1 MPALRPQ
8 TLATFMSRQSSLR
21 KLLTAEA
28 IAKLVDEKTLAR
40 GADYFERGAVTLV
53 DVLPSEVVA
62 EVLGTDSY
70 DVRLYAAD
78 KGQFRYECNCPIGHD
93 GVFCKHCVATALAW
107 FGQGEV
113 VATDGAVRGQEQ
125 PTVKKSRAKARPHTQ
140 AEVIQSFLQTKDA
153 HELRDLLMQASQAN
167 KPLRDKLLM
176 MARTSGCA
184 DLASLKEAV
193 RHATRTSGFLGWNET
208 AHYAR
213 QLEDL
218 AKLLAARI
226 GDGEKGLVE
235 VIELAIHKAEQALL
249 HIDDS
254 SGYVMP
260 AIMELQKVHLA
271 ACVALRPDPVKLA
284 QRLFSAQME
293 GEWDTFYAVL
303 PQYRTALGSEGMK
316 RYEELLRAR
325 WDALPTLTK
334 DDGGR
339 WDSGRFRVES
349 AMEAL
354 ARTTGDVN
362 IVASVLQ
369 KNLSNPLRYLALV
382 KLYQDHRM
390 AEDALRWAQEGLETF
405 KYEHTTKELAE
416 VAIDLCL
423 ERGDKDAAQRVAW
436 SRFAAGPRAESFYE
450 LMSLAKRIGR
460 ERELEKQGLW
470 HFEELM
476 KATEAAPE
484 SPNVWR
490 AHPRSELLAIAL
502 AEGQSDRAWELYIG
516 GKTAVQLWQP
526 LAELRATTHPQ
537 DALALYRKLLPMR
550 VQEGAPKARYE
561 AAFEIVKAMREVY
574 AALDQTHKF
583 RDELAGWK
591 VAWGNKRNFMKLLDT
606 LT

>member
-1 MPALRPQ
+1 MKAVP
-8 TLATFMSRQSSLR
+8 SLR

-40 GADYFERGAVTLV
+40 GTAYFEHGAVTLV
-53 DVLPSEVVA
+53 DVLPGEVVA

-70 DVRLYAAD
+70 DVRIFVGE
-78 KGQFRYECNCPIGHD
+78 KGKLGYECNCPIGHD

-113 VATDGAVRGQEQ
+113 VAADSAVRGQEHS
-125 PTVKKSRAKARPHTQ
+125 TAKKPRAKARPHTQ

-153 HELRDLLMQASQAN
+153 HELRDLLMEASQQS
-167 KPLRDKLLM
+167 KPLRDKLLL
-176 MARTSGCA
+176 MARTSGGA
-184 DLASLKEAV
+184 DLASLRDAV
-193 RHATRTSGFLGWNET
+193 RHATRVSGFLGWNET
-208 AHYAR
+208 ARYAQ

-218 AKLLAARI
+218 AKMLAARI
-226 GDGEKGLVE
+226 ADGDKGLVE

-260 AIMELQKVHLA
+260 AILGLQKVHLA
-271 ACVALRPDPVKLA
+271 SCVALRPDPVKLA
-284 QRLFSAQME
+284 QRLFARQME
-293 GEWDTFYAVL
+293 GEWDTFHAVL
-303 PQYRTALGSEGMK
+303 PQYRTALGNEGMK

-339 WDSGRFRVES
+339 WDSGRFRVEA

-354 ARTTGDVN
+354 ARTTGDVD

-369 KNLSNPLRYLALV
+369 KNLSNALRYLSVV

-390 AEDALRWAQEGLETF
+390 PDEALRWAQEGLETF
-405 KYEHTTKELAE
+405 KYEHTTKELAD
-416 VAIDLCL
+416 VAIDLYL
-423 ERGDKDAAQRVAW
+423 ERDDKDAAQRVAW

-450 LMSLAKRIGR
+450 LMSVAKRIGR
-460 ERELEKQGLW
+460 ERELEKQALW
-470 HFEELM
+470 KFEELM
-476 KATEAAPE
+476 RAAEAAPE
-484 SPNVWR
+484 RQNVWR

-502 AEGQSDRAWELYIG
+502 TEGQSDRAWELYIG

-550 VQEGAPKARYE
+550 VQEGVPKARYE

-574 AALDQTHKF
+574 AALDQAHKF
-583 RDELAGWK
+583 REELAGWK

>member
-1 MPALRPQ
+1 
-8 TLATFMSRQSSLR
+8 MSRSTSLR
-21 KLLTAEA
+21 KFLTAEV

-70 DVRLYAAD
+70 DVRIFVGD
-78 KGQFRYECNCPIGHD
+78 KSRLDYECNCPVGHE

-113 VATDGAVRGQEQ
+113 VADDGTGRDQEQ
-125 PTVKKSRAKARPHTQ
+125 LKAKKSGGKGRPHTQ
-140 AEVIQSFLQTKDA
+140 AEILQSFLQTKDA
-153 HELRDLLMQASQAN
+153 HELRDMLMEASQQS
-167 KPLRDKLLM
+167 KPLRDKLLL
-176 MARTSGCA
+176 MARTSGGA
-184 DLASLKEAV
+184 DMASLRDAV

-208 AHYAR
+208 ARYAK

-254 SGYVMP
+254 NGYVMP
-260 AIMELQKVHLA
+260 AIMELQEVHLA

-284 QRLFSAQME
+284 QRLFAAQME
-293 GEWDTFYAVL
+293 GEWDTFHAVL
-303 PQYRTALGSEGMK
+303 PQYRTALGKEGMK
-316 RYEELLRAR
+316 RYEELIRAR

-339 WDSGRFRVES
+339 WDSGRFRVEA

-354 ARTTGDVN
+354 ARTTGDVD

-369 KNLSNPLRYLALV
+369 KNLANPLRYLELAR
-382 KLYQDHRM
+382 LYQEHRM
-390 AEDALRWAQEGLETF
+390 PDEALRWAQDGLETF
-405 KYEHTTKELAE
+405 KYEHRTKELAE
-416 VAIDLCL
+416 VAIDLHL
-423 ERGDKDAAQRVAW
+423 ERADKDAAQRVAW
-436 SRFAAGPRAESFYE
+436 SRFTAGPRAESFYE
-450 LMSLAKRIGR
+450 LMAVAKRIDR
-460 ERELEKQGLW
+460 ERELEKQALW
-470 HFEELM
+470 HLEELM
-476 KATEAAPE
+476 RAAEAKPE

-502 AEGQSDRAWELYIG
+502 TESLSERAWELYVG
-516 GKTAVQLWQP
+516 GKTPVQLWQP

-537 DALALYRKLLPMR
+537 DALALYRRLLPMR
-550 VQEGAPKARYE
+550 VQEGAPKARYG
-561 AAFEIVKAMREVY
+561 AAFEIVQAMRELY
-574 AALDQTHKF
+574 AALDQWHKF
-583 RDELAGWK
+583 QEELAGWK
-591 VAWGNKRNFMKLLDT
+591 REWGNKRNLMKLLDT
-606 LT
+606 LN

>member
-1 MPALRPQ
+1 MKVVP
-8 TLATFMSRQSSLR
+8 SLR
-21 KLLTAEA
+21 KFLTAEA
-28 IAKLVDEKTLAR
+28 IAGLVDEKTLAR
-40 GADYFERGAVTLV
+40 GADYFERGLVTLV

-70 DVRLYAAD
+70 DVRIYVAD
-78 KGQFRYECNCPIGHD
+78 KGKLGYECNCPVGHD

-107 FGQGEV
+107 FGQGEMV
-113 VATDGAVRGQEQ
+113 AADGRATDKGEA
-125 PTVKKSRAKARPHTQ
+125 RAKKPRAKGRPHTQ
-140 AEVIQSFLQTKDA
+140 AEIIHAFLQGKDA
-153 HELRDLLMQASQAN
+153 HELRDMLMEASQQN

-176 MARTSGCA
+176 MARTSGGA
-184 DLASLKEAV
+184 DLASLRDAV

-208 AHYAR
+208 PRYAQ

-218 AKLLAARI
+218 ARMLAARI
-226 GDGEKGLVE
+226 ADGDKGLVE
-235 VIELAIHKAEQALL
+235 VIELAINKAESALL

-254 SGYVMP
+254 NGYVMP
-260 AIMELQKVHLA
+260 AIQGLQKVHIA
-271 ACVALRPDPVKLA
+271 ACVALRPDSVKLA
-284 QRLFSAQME
+284 QRLFAYQME
-293 GEWDTFYAVL
+293 GEWDTFHAVL
-303 PQYRTALGSEGMK
+303 PQYRTALGNEGMK
-316 RYEELLRAR
+316 RYEELVRQR

-334 DDGGR
+334 HDGGH

-354 ARTTGDVN
+354 ARTTGDVD

-369 KNLSNPLRYLALV
+369 KNLSNPLRYLELV
-382 KLYQDHRM
+382 RLYQEHRM
-390 AEDALRWAQEGLETF
+390 PEDALRWAKEGLEEF
-405 KYEHTTKELAE
+405 AYEHRTKELAE
-416 VAIDLCL
+416 VAIELYL
-423 ERGDKDAAQRVAW
+423 ERDDKDAAQRVAW

-450 LMSLAKRIGR
+450 LMSVAKRIGR
-460 ERELEKQGLW
+460 ERELEKQALW

-484 SPNVWR
+484 SPSVWR

-502 AEGQSDRAWELYIG
+502 TEGLSERAWELYVG

-537 DALALYRKLLPMR
+537 DALALYRRLLPMR

-561 AAFEIVKAMREVY
+561 AAFEIVQAMREVY

-583 RDELAGWK
+583 QEELASWK
-591 VAWGNKRNFMKLLDT
+591 RDWGNKRNLMKLLDT
-606 LT
+606 LG

>member
-1 MPALRPQ
+1 MN
-8 TLATFMSRQSSLR
+8 RQSLLR
-21 KLLTAEA
+21 KVLTAEA
-28 IAKLVDEKTLAR
+28 IAKRIDEKTMAR
-40 GADYFERGAVTLV
+40 GSEYFKRGAVTLV

-70 DVRLYAAD
+70 DVRIYVVDTGKL
-78 KGQFRYECNCPIGHD
+78 GYECNCPVGHE

-107 FGQGEV
+107 LGQGGVE
-113 VATDGAVRGQEQ
+113 AADGDLVGQEE
-125 PTVKKSRAKARPHTQ
+125 PKAKKARAKGRPHTQ
-140 AEVIQSFLQTKDA
+140 AEIIQSFLQTKDA
-153 HELRDLLMQASQAN
+153 HELRDMLMEASQQN
-167 KPLRDKLLM
+167 KPLRDKLLL
-176 MARTSGCA
+176 MARTTGGA
-184 DLASLKEAV
+184 DLASLRDAV

-208 AHYAR
+208 PRYAQ

-218 AKLLAARI
+218 AKMLAARI

-254 SGYVMP
+254 NGYVMP
-260 AIMELQKVHLA
+260 AIQGLQKVHLA
-271 ACVALRPDPVKLA
+271 ACVALRPDSVKLA
-284 QRLFSAQME
+284 QRLFAYQME
-293 GEWDTFYAVL
+293 GEWDTFHAVL
-303 PQYRTALGSEGMK
+303 PQYRTALGKEGMK
-316 RYEELLRAR
+316 RYEELVRER
-325 WDALPTLTK
+325 WDGLPTLTK

-339 WDSGRFRVES
+339 WDSGRFRVEV

-354 ARTTGDVN
+354 ARTTGDVD

-369 KNLSNPLRYLALV
+369 KNLSNPLRYLELAR
-382 KLYQDHRM
+382 LYQEHRM
-390 AEDALRWAQEGLETF
+390 PDEALRWAQEGLEVF
-405 KYEHTTKELAE
+405 AYEHRTKELAE
-416 VAIDLCL
+416 VAIDLYL
-423 ERGDKDAAQRVAW
+423 ERDDKDAAQRVAW

-450 LMSLAKRIGR
+450 LMSVAKGIGR
-460 ERELEKQGLW
+460 ERELEKQALW

-476 KATEAAPE
+476 NATEAAPE
-484 SPNVWR
+484 SPSVWR
-490 AHPRSELLAIAL
+490 AHPRSELLAISL
-502 AEGQSDRAWELYIG
+502 AEGHSDRAWELYMG

-561 AAFEIVKAMREVY
+561 AAFEVVKAIREVY

-583 RDELAGWK
+583 QEELVSWKRD
-591 VAWGNKRNFMKLLDT
+591 WGSKRNFMKLLDS

>member
-1 MPALRPQ
+1 MKSPPA
-8 TLATFMSRQSSLR
+8 LR

-40 GADYFERGAVTLV
+40 GADYFERGLVTLV

-62 EVLGTDSY
+62 EVLGTDAY
-70 DVRLYAAD
+70 DVRIFVGD
-78 KGQFRYECNCPIGHD
+78 KGRLGYECSCPMGHD
-93 GVFCKHCVATALAW
+93 GVFCKHLVATALAW
-107 FGQGEV
+107 FGQGEI
-113 VATDGAVRGQEQ
+113 VAADGRANDKGEARG
-125 PTVKKSRAKARPHTQ
+125 KKPRAKGRSHTQ
-140 AEVIQSFLQTKDA
+140 AEIIHAFLQSKDA
-153 HELRDLLMQASQAN
+153 HELRDMLMEASQQN

-176 MARTSGCA
+176 MARTSGGA
-184 DLASLKEAV
+184 DLASLRDAV

-208 AHYAR
+208 SRYAQ

-218 AKLLAARI
+218 AKMLAARI

-235 VIELAIHKAEQALL
+235 VIELAINKAEQALL

-284 QRLFSAQME
+284 QRLFAYQME
-293 GEWDTFYAVL
+293 GEWDTFHAVL
-303 PQYRTALGSEGMK
+303 PQYRTALGNEGMK
-316 RYEELLRAR
+316 RYEELVRQR
-325 WDALPTLTK
+325 WDGLPTLTK

-339 WDSGRFRVES
+339 WDSGRFRVEA

-354 ARTTGDVN
+354 ARTTGDVD
-362 IVASVLQ
+362 IVASVLR
-369 KNLSNPLRYLALV
+369 KNLSNPLRYLELAR
-382 KLYQDHRM
+382 LYQEHRM
-390 AEDALRWAQEGLETF
+390 PDEALRWAQEGLDVF
-405 KYEHTTKELAE
+405 AYEHRTKELAE
-416 VAIDLCL
+416 VAIDLHL

-450 LMSLAKRIGR
+450 LMSVAKRIGR
-460 ERELEKQGLW
+460 ERELEKQALW

-476 KATEAAPE
+476 NATEAAPE
-484 SPNVWR
+484 SPSVWR
-490 AHPRSELLAIAL
+490 AHPRSELLAISL
-502 AEGQSDRAWELYIG
+502 AEGHSDRAWELYSG
-516 GKTAVQLWQP
+516 GPTAVQLWQP

-550 VQEGAPKARYE
+550 VQEGAPKARYD
-561 AAFEIVKAMREVY
+561 AAFEIAQAMREVY

-583 RDELAGWK
+583 QEELAIWK
-591 VAWGNKRNFMKLLDT
+591 HDWGNKRNFMKLLDR
-606 LT
+606 LSRPQS